1 MVAMSLASN
10 SAPAQGEITEIEGLQ
25 IEVMG
30 HVGSQRGIEL
40 LAFDL
45 TLRET
50 ETRITSS
57 GRCFSFLSHIG
68 SGAQMS
74 VEGQPY
80 QPLQPLNFVTPGV
93 STGTKALA
101 ATGLVCV
108 FNDQFMTNLVDIER
122 DLHFEKIGPLT
133 SISSKRL
140 TYLGQEM
147 LREALSPGFGS
158 ALRAEAMGMQITL
171 ELAQC
176 DGARRSDNAST
187 TAGGLA
193 PWQMRRLEDYV
204 RAHLADHLTLTEL
217 AELLGMSVRH
227 LSRVVRHAKGRSVH
241 RWIADLRIAEARHLL
256 AESNLPQ
263 HDVARRV
270 GFCGAAAFSTAFRAA
285 SGFTPSDFRRLTRNF
300 PATGVK
306 AEP

>member
-1 MVAMSLASN
+1 MSLASN
-10 SAPAQGEITEIEGLQ
+10 SALAQGEIVEIDGVQ

-45 TLRET
+45 TLREI
-50 ETRITSS
+50 ETRIISS

-68 SGAQMS
+68 PGAQMS

-122 DLHFEKIGPLT
+122 DLHFDKIGPLT
-133 SISSKRL
+133 SIESQRL

-187 TAGGLA
+187 TGGGLP

-204 RAHLADHLTLTEL
+204 RAHLADDLTLNGL
-217 AELLGMSVRH
+217 AELLGISVRH
-227 LSRVVRHAKGRSVH
+227 LSRVIRYAKGRSVH
-241 RWIADLRIAEARHLL
+241 RWVADLRIAEARRLL
-256 AESNLPQ
+256 TESDLPQ
-263 HDVARRV
+263 HDIARRV
-270 GFCGAAAFSTAFRAA
+270 GFSGAGAFSTAFRTA
-285 SGFTPSDFRRLTRNF
+285 SGLSPSDFRRLKRSG
-300 PATGVK
+300 PAG